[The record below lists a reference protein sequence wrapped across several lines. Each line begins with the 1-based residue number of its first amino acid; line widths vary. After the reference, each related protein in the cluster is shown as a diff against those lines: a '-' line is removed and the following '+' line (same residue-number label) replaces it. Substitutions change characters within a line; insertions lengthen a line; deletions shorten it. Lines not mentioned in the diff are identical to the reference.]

1 MWASDGSFASAGMNE
16 AAQIQSRIEILKKKF
31 MNSLSIS
38 GSLML
43 AGVEL
48 NHVFDA
54 APANFTEIVS
64 ARKHYAIHLRS
75 VVTFRFVIGAF
86 EGSYLAPVLFFLK
99 HLLFRA
105 KVFEEQRFHFALG
118 PVLLSNGSSPFLIRA
133 RRLFILF
140 LPPGRRQGS
149 SSFHQITPLQFQRIQ
164 QGSYV
169 YFPRLYSAARRRR
182 RICYRRGV
190 VLVRERGE
198 VVSKLVHEHVVG
210 ESIVGSHGA
219 VKIEDAAA
227 AISAIV
233 CEYLDELIRRK
244 LRDAAELMVVERQN
258 ISLRTEC
265 IVSRTNRRVT
275 IDPRRRT
282 RDPTLQRW
290 RAEGPDIEIV

>member
-1 MWASDGSFASAGMNE
+1 MSASDGSFASPGMNE

-54 APANFTEIVS
+54 APANFTERVS
-64 ARKHYAIHLRS
+64 PRKHYAIHLRS

-105 KVFEEQRFHFALG
+105 KVFEEQRLHFTLR
-118 PVLLSNGSSPFLIRA
+118 PVLLSNRRSPFLIRA

-140 LPPGRRQGS
+140 LVPWGRQRS
-149 SSFHQITPLQFQRIQ
+149 SIFHQITPLQFQRIQ

-169 YFPRLYSAARRRR
+169 YFPRLHSAGRRRGR
-182 RICYRRGV
+182 VCYGRCV
-190 VLVRERGE
+190 VLVRKRRE
-198 VVSKLVHEHVVG
+198 VMSKLVHEHIVG
-210 ESIVGSHGA
+210 KSIVGSHGA
-219 VKIEDAAA
+219 VKIEDAAT

-258 ISLRTEC
+258 ISLRTER
-265 IVSRTNRRVT
+265 IVS
-275 IDPRRRT
+275 
-282 RDPTLQRW
+282 
-290 RAEGPDIEIV
+290 